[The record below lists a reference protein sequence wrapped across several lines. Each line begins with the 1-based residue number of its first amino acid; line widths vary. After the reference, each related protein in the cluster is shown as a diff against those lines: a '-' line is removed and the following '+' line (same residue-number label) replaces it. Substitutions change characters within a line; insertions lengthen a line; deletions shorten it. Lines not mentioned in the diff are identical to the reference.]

1 MTTYDI
7 YQSTTQKERIPH
19 LELEKLNKFNIN
31 CKVIHKTYSSII
43 GSDGH
48 HSFVFDSFAFRIT
61 DTFIR
66 TYNEDIMAYIE
77 SKIDAQ
83 VN

>member
-1 MTTYDI
+1 MTTFNI
-7 YQSTTQKERIPH
+7 YQSITNKERMPH
-19 LELEKLNKFNIN
+19 LELSIFNKFNIN
-31 CKVIHKTYSSII
+31 CKVIHETYSSIFGI
-43 GSDGH
+43 DGH

-66 TYNEDIMAYIE
+66 TYNGDIMAYIN
-77 SKIDAQ
+77 SKIYEK